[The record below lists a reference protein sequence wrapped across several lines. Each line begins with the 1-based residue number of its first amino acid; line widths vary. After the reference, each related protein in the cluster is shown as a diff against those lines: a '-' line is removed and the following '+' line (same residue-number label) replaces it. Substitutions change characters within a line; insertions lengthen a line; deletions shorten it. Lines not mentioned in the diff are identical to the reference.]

1 MSLSTLKLPPRLA
14 LVSALLLGAAPA
26 LAEDSIHTLVAVTT
40 EGSCASALG
49 YVVEVG
55 ERDKARSAAEEKA
68 QARYPTLKRRH
79 HKDNLN
85 KSRESM
91 GRHLVV
97 LSAGITKEG
106 CTGRAMGVG
115 FGADEASAKKDAK
128 KNLGKNFPFND
139 GALKVEHSQ
148 RY

>member
-1 MSLSTLKLPPRLA
+1 MSMSPLRLSPRLA